1 MGQKVSGLPD
11 VSSSLPALHTLPWSL
26 LHVLISVSSTHLSAA
41 RPGVILLLPA
51 PPLHL
56 FLLCLS
62 VLPVFLPPSL
72 GSSSQSNSQEANRN
86 THTHK
91 KKSRKRLIS
100 EIRRGWEQPW
110 KSHIFSSHGICGL
123 RVFLLSDTYRT
134 ENVFHSF
141 KYHNSAVNVNHAQGQ
156 WIPELGQKVMS
167 NCRLCKH
174 VRTADSCMMS
184 RLFVY
189 FRCIIFSAPQ
199 LILKATILFWLKYT
213 NLRSVWG
220 LYICDFLIKCKLKL
234 CQQGQQSNNTTCGVC
249 VALMNPPVLN
259 ARWTI
264 LAFWWWTQS
273 NV

>member
-26 LHVLISVSSTHLSAA
+26 LHVLITAVSSTHLSAA

-156 WIPELGQKVMS
+156 WIPELGQKAMS

-213 NLRSVWG
+213 NLRSVWAFI
-220 LYICDFLIKCKLKL
+220 YVTFL
-234 CQQGQQSNNTTCGVC
+234 
-249 VALMNPPVLN
+249 LN
-259 ARWTI
+259 V
-264 LAFWWWTQS
+264 
-273 NV
+273 N

>member
-1 MGQKVSGLPD
+1 MFSSQWAQHICQQLGP
-11 VSSSLPALHTLPWSL
+11 VSSSSSLRLLFIFSSSVCLSSPSSSL
-26 LHVLISVSSTHLSAA
+26 LP
-41 RPGVILLLPA
+41 R
-51 PPLHL
+51 L
-56 FLLCLS
+56 FKS
-62 VLPVFLPPSL
+62 IKFT
-72 GSSSQSNSQEANRN
+72 GGEQEH
-86 THTHK
+86 THTQK

-259 ARWTI
+259 ARRTS
-264 LAFWWWTQS
+264 LAFSWWTQS

>member
-86 THTHK
+86 THTHT

-110 KSHIFSSHGICGL
+110 KSHIFSSHGICGP

-156 WIPELGQKVMS
+156 WIPELGQKAMS

-213 NLRSVWG
+213 NLRSVWAFI
-220 LYICDFLIKCKLKL
+220 YVTFL
-234 CQQGQQSNNTTCGVC
+234 
-249 VALMNPPVLN
+249 LN
-259 ARWTI
+259 V
-264 LAFWWWTQS
+264 
-273 NV
+273 N